1 MTWDAAVRFRPAP
14 PALSD
19 STKKGTRSSSW
30 NCRTSAWRFLTSV
43 SPCNTSPGRAESRAK
58 KGRHWGC
65 DLAELGEDQQLLLL
79 CRDDFRDLAQ
89 ACQLSAV
96 TLSPRAIAKPL
107 RWVIA
112 DLLEAHQECQ
122 HHAFARD
129 PVGRSQLSSQL
140 GDASLVQS

>member
-1 MTWDAAVRFRPAP
+1 MTWDAAVRFRAAP

-19 STKKGTRSSSW
+19 ST
-30 NCRTSAWRFLTSV
+30 
-43 SPCNTSPGRAESRAK
+43 K

-79 CRDDFRDLAQ
+79 CRDDLRDLAQ

-96 TLSPRAIAKPL
+96 TLSPRAIAKPV

-112 DLLEAHQECQ
+112 DLLEAHQACQ
-122 HHAFARD
+122 HHAFALD
-129 PVGRSQLSSQL
+129 PVGRIQLGRQL
-140 GDASLVQS
+140 GDAS